1 MYARPAIVIIFLT
14 IKFVIDYLM
23 FEGVERFSLFSERI
37 NLQILTA
44 IEIFYVIMS
53 NFMIYSIFYAD
64 FALPL
69 KVIIQFSV
77 LNLILIILAIGLLIV
92 IENVMCDITVV
103 IALHVISIILYY
115 DKCSALIKCGIYNAI
130 GKTLIYVTMVFKL
143 LFDHFFRIFY
153 ISNLLI
159 NFTDP
164 SLIRDRILFLIQIL
178 FTCLLLFVFLF
189 YRRHNSE
196 LLGPVFAAEKKI
208 GGKQKSQRLP
218 ESNFV
223 FENAAE
229 ELMFPAEN
237 ELNTISDIASDD
249 EGELDVEEE
258 LRNQQLH
265 EPVVSASPVVSSRE
279 PSIFATGE
287 SGRSRR
293 HEHRIQIIRR
303 TLNRAPSI
311 ECYHPSTL

>member
-1 MYARPAIVIIFLT
+1 
-14 IKFVIDYLM
+14 
-23 FEGVERFSLFSERI
+23 
-37 NLQILTA
+37 
-44 IEIFYVIMS
+44 
-53 NFMIYSIFYAD
+53 
-64 FALPL
+64 
-69 KVIIQFSV
+69 
-77 LNLILIILAIGLLIV
+77 
-92 IENVMCDITVV
+92 MCYITVV
-103 IALHVISIILYY
+103 IALHVISSEFYRKMKHSIEKCLSVPVILYY
-115 DKCSALIKCGIYNAI
+115 DKCSALIKCGIYDAI

-159 NFTDP
+159 NFSDP

-196 LLGPVFAAEKKI
+196 LLGPVFGKLFLVISCYSYIFFVAAEKKI